1 MIGFGPRSTLGF
13 FLTPMSHD
21 QGWGREVFALSV
33 AIQTLLYGAAQPFSG
48 AIADR
53 FGTVRVIIAGTL
65 LYAAGIFMMAHASTP
80 ETLYLSSGVLI
91 GFGLSGCSF
100 NLVISSFGK
109 LLPESWRSLAF
120 GAGTASGSFGQ
131 FLFSPLGVGL
141 IDAFG
146 WRTTLEIFA
155 GLLLLI
161 IPLAFAI
168 ATPRSD
174 APQTSLRSLRQDDSQ
189 TSVRSLR
196 QDDSQTSVRSL
207 RQDDSQTSVRSLR
220 QGDSQTSLRSL
231 GNDDSQTSVRSLRQ
245 DESQISV
252 GSPRT
257 AEAAPSATQIQ
268 NYKQALAEALGHRSY
283 ILLVLG
289 FFTCGFQLGFVT
301 LHLPSY
307 LIDRGLSAE
316 VGGWTLGVIGLFNI
330 VGAMTSG
337 WLGGRMP
344 KRYILAVIYFARAL
358 AVVFLITLPA
368 SPAVALIYG
377 AVTGLLWLSSVPPT
391 SGLVAVMFGTRWM
404 AMLFGIAFFSHQV
417 GGFLGVYLGGLLYE
431 RTGSYDIVWW
441 LGVLFGVLSA
451 VINLPI
457 VEKPVARLAMAPA

>member
-1 MIGFGPRSTLGF
+1 MRPLSSAGWRWDSWRTPAVVLISGCLISMIGFGPRSTLGF

-80 ETLYLSSGVLI
+80 ETLFLSSGVLI

-131 FLFSPLGVGL
+131 FLFSPLAVGL
-141 IDAFG
+141 IDTLG
-146 WRTTLEIFA
+146 WRTTLEVFA

-161 IPLAFAI
+161 VPLAFAI

-174 APQTSLRSLRQDDSQ
+174 AAPASPRGLRQPDSE
-189 TSVRSLR
+189 T
-196 QDDSQTSVRSL
+196 
-207 RQDDSQTSVRSLR
+207 
-220 QGDSQTSLRSL
+220 
-231 GNDDSQTSVRSLRQ
+231 
-245 DESQISV
+245 
-252 GSPRT
+252 
-257 AEAAPSATQIQ
+257 APSVEQIQ
-268 NYKQALAEALGHRSY
+268 TYKQALAEALGHRSY

-307 LIDRGLSAE
+307 LIDRGLSAQ

-330 VGAMTSG
+330 VGAMLSG

-358 AVVFLITLPA
+358 AVVFLVTMPA

-391 SGLVAVMFGTRWM
+391 AGLVAVMFGTRWM

-431 RTGSYDIVWW
+431 QTGSYDIVWW

-457 VEKPVARLAMAPA
+457 VEKPVARLATA

>member
-1 MIGFGPRSTLGF
+1 MIVVCGCLISMIGFGPRATLGF
-13 FLTPMSHD
+13 FLTPMSNAN
-21 QGWGREVFALSV
+21 GWGREVFALSV
-33 AIQTLLYGAAQPFSG
+33 AVQTLLYGAAQPFSG

-53 FGTVRVIIAGTL
+53 FGTIRVIIVGTL
-65 LYAAGIFMMAHASTP
+65 LYATGIFMMAHASTP
-80 ETLYLSSGVLI
+80 GMLYLSSGVLI

-131 FLFSPLGVGL
+131 FLFSPLGVSL
-141 IDAFG
+141 IDAVG

-174 APQTSLRSLRQDDSQ
+174 APAAGT
-189 TSVRSLR
+189 
-196 QDDSQTSVRSL
+196 
-207 RQDDSQTSVRSLR
+207 
-220 QGDSQTSLRSL
+220 
-231 GNDDSQTSVRSLRQ
+231 
-245 DESQISV
+245 
-252 GSPRT
+252 
-257 AEAAPSATQIQ
+257 APSAVPTQT
-268 NYKQALAEALGHRSY
+268 YKQALAEALGHRSF

-301 LHLPSY
+301 LHLPAY
-307 LIDRGLSAE
+307 LIDRGLSAQ
-316 VGGWTLGVIGLFNI
+316 VGGWTLGAIGLFNI
-330 VGAMTSG
+330 VGAMLSG

-344 KRYILAVIYFARAL
+344 KRYILSFIYFTRAL

-391 SGLVAVMFGTRWM
+391 SGLVALMFGTRWL
-404 AMLFGIAFFSHQV
+404 AMLFGVAFFSHQV
-417 GGFLGVYLGGLLYE
+417 GGFLGVYLGGLLYA
-431 RTGSYDIVWW
+431 RTGSYDVVWW

-457 VEKPVARLAMAPA
+457 VEQPVARPAPAPA